1 MSRLT
6 DELDPEELVRFD
18 ELDAV
23 QAAAEEQARLEAIA
37 RCVDLD
43 EESPE
48 AAIEQLRREADDDQ
62 PPPAWRRSS

>member
-23 QAAAEEQARLEAIA
+23 QAAAEEQARLEAIE

-48 AAIEQLRREADDDQ
+48 AAIEQLRREPDREIGS
-62 PPPAWRRSS
+62 PWRAEP